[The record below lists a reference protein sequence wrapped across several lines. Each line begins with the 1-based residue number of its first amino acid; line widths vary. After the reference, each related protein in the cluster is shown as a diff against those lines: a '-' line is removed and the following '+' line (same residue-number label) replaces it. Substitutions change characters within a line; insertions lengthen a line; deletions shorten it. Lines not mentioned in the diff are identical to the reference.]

1 MMGPNELMVIMII
14 MLVVAVFGGGGPGPR
29 PPGLRRLQ
37 LRMEIRRPLFGRL
50 CPNIGVRAYTHTPF
64 CYYKILY
71 YPVVATLPRSVSY
84 ATILCMVYEI

>member
-29 PPGLRRLQ
+29 PPGMRRLQ
-37 LRMEIRRPLFGRL
+37 SHLGNRRPLFGRL
-50 CPNIGVRAYTHTPF
+50 CPNIGVGAYTRTPF
-64 CYYKILY
+64 CCCKILCW
-71 YPVVATLPRSVSY
+71 PVVATLPRSVSY